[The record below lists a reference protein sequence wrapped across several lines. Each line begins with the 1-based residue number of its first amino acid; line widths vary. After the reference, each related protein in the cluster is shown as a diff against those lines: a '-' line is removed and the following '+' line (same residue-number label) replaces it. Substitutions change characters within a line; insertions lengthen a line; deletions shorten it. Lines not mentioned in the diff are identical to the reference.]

1 MDMFYMS
8 PEVSPDDYV
17 PWEEPED
24 TTMPRPQERAGE
36 RGTSLT
42 MKFNSSSFLQIQ
54 ADRRD
59 CYRTWYTNSNQTMGC
74 QNNRGLVV
82 GLNCKK
88 PERSQTDGKNSV
100 AAVGDS
106 STQVIEMV

>member
-8 PEVSPDDYV
+8 PEVPPDDYV

-42 MKFNSSSFLQIQ
+42 MKFNSSSLLQIQ
-54 ADRRD
+54 ADRRRD
-59 CYRTWYTNSNQTMGC
+59 CHRTWFTNSKRWDAKTIEAWWWDFTARSL
-74 QNNRGLVV
+74 RGL
-82 GLNCKK
+82 
-88 PERSQTDGKNSV
+88 RQMGKIV
-100 AAVGDS
+100 
-106 STQVIEMV
+106 